1 MAGLDQIR
9 LQVSKGTDAR
19 KKAAFGQFLTPAS
32 TAAFMAG
39 LFPTSDGTCRLLD
52 AGAGIGSLAAAFLD
66 RWSAG
71 DFKFDHVHVDAFEID
86 ESLHQL
92 LAETLDK
99 FASGRQ
105 FTATIHDVDFIHA
118 AADSLAGS
126 LFADTLPTYTHA
138 ILNPPY
144 KKLRSDSPHR
154 TALRRAGIETVNLY
168 SAFLAL
174 SLGLLDEGG
183 QLVAIV
189 PRSFCNGPYYR
200 PFREYVLKQ
209 AAIQHLH
216 LFDSRN
222 KAFKDDDVL
231 QENIIIR
238 LERGG
243 RQGSVA
249 VSTSTDDTF
258 VDLKVIEHPFDSI
271 VHPGDAELFFH
282 VPTLSS
288 GTGLETCPAIR
299 HTLADLEISVST
311 GPVVDFRLKQHLS
324 KMPSEKSVPLLY
336 PGHFANG
343 AMDWPKEGGKKPNA
357 IERNSDTEKW
367 LFPNGHYCVVRRFS
381 AKEERRRVVAN
392 VINPDG
398 LSNAAMIGIE
408 NHLNVFHEDKHGL
421 PEPLAHGLAVFLNT
435 TAVDEYFRCFS
446 GHTQVNATDL
456 KRMKYPSRESLTEL
470 GQWAMRN
477 ANVTQAMIDEQFA
490 VADAPSHLI
499 HFNGE
504 RFLGPYEEH

>member
-1 MAGLDQIR
+1 MNRAVNAADRSSPMSALDQIR
-9 LQVSKGTDAR
+9 LRISKDTDAR

-39 LFPTSDGTCRLLD
+39 LFPVSEGTCRLLD

-126 LFADTLPTYTHA
+126 LFADALPTYTHA

-154 TALRRAGIETVNLY
+154 AALRRAGIETVNLY

-200 PFREYVLKQ
+200 PFREYVLKH

-231 QENIIIR
+231 QENIILR

-243 RQGSVA
+243 RQGPVA
-249 VSTSTDDTF
+249 VSTSTDDAF
-258 VDLKVIEHPFDSI
+258 ADLHAHEHPFDRI
-271 VHPGDAELFFH
+271 VYPGDAELFFH
-282 VPTLSS
+282 VPTSS
-288 GTGLETCPAIR
+288 DGCGLETCPAIR
-299 HTLADLEISVST
+299 HSLSGLGINVST
-311 GPVVDFRLKQHLS
+311 GPVVDFRLKQHLL

-343 AMDWPKEGGKKPNA
+343 VMTWPKEDSKKPNA

-367 LFPNGHYCVVRRFS
+367 LFPSGHYCVVRRFS

-392 VINPDG
+392 VIDPVG

-421 PEPLAHGLAVFLNT
+421 PEPLAWGLAVYLNT

-456 KRMKYPSRESLTEL
+456 KRMKYPSREMLMEL
-470 GQWAMRN
+470 GRWAMQQSELSQSN
-477 ANVTQAMIDEQFA
+477 IDGKFGT
-490 VADAPSHLI
+490 LCT
-499 HFNGE
+499 
-504 RFLGPYEEH
+504 